1 MQSILTIL
9 ESVPICELSK
19 TWPSKMTIMMR
30 MTSKSMR
37 DAIDKAKLPATVSLI
52 WPKYRKNIL
61 KINRIFELIN
71 IINLNIKCFD
81 FESDF
86 NFECD
91 ESIEYDKER
100 YEHEQI
106 VKIVE
111 EVEIDNE
118 ESIEYDE
125 SIEYEEDKLLILF
138 DMFSLNKGIT
148 VLNLEYCDLKNNSL
162 KFLTKLQNLSK
173 LNLKGNNF
181 SWSSEFIEVLIML
194 PKLVSLNLDLNEN
207 FNKKGCVI
215 SQLSHDQIL
224 HLEELSLNH
233 CNIACGSYDILKLI
247 QKCPKL
253 VSLNLDNNGL
263 NEEWMKRL
271 EQALRYCPDLAYLD
285 LKCNYINNVGNL
297 LNSHK
302 LVNLKLSNSH

>member
-1 MQSILTIL
+1 MQSILEI
-9 ESVPICELSK
+9 VPNTELAR
-19 TWPSKMTIMMR
+19 TWPSSSTIMMR

-37 DAIDKAKLPATVSLI
+37 EAIDKAKLPTSVSLI
-52 WPKYRKNIL
+52 WPKYRNNII
-61 KINRIFELIN
+61 KINSIFKFIN
-71 IINLNIKCFD
+71 ITNLKLTCFD

-86 NFECD
+86 DFDCD
-91 ESIEYDKER
+91 ESIEYK
-100 YEHEQI
+100 YEHEKV

-111 EVEIDNE
+111 KVEVDNE
-118 ESIEYDE
+118 ESIEYE
-125 SIEYEEDKLLILF
+125 EIEYEEDKLLILS
-138 DMFSLNKGIT
+138 DMFFLNEGLT
-148 VLNLEYCDLKNNSL
+148 VLNLEHSELKNNSL
-162 KFLTKLQNLSK
+162 KFFTKLQNLSK

-181 SWSSEFIEVLIML
+181 SWSLEFIELLMML
-194 PKLVSLNLDLNEN
+194 PKLVCLNLDLNEN

-215 SQLSHDQIL
+215 SQLSHGQFL

-233 CNIACGSYDILKLI
+233 CNIACGSYDILKFI
-247 QKCPKL
+247 EICPKL
-253 VSLNLDNNGL
+253 VRLNLNNNGL

-285 LKCNYINNVGNL
+285 LKCNYINDVGNL

>member
-1 MQSILTIL
+1 MQSILEI
-9 ESVPICELSK
+9 VPNTELAR
-19 TWPSKMTIMMR
+19 TWPSSSTIMMR

-37 DAIDKAKLPATVSLI
+37 EAIDKAKLPTSVSLI
-52 WPKYRKNIL
+52 WPKYRNNII
-61 KINRIFELIN
+61 KINSIFKFIN
-71 IINLNIKCFD
+71 ITNLKLTYFD
-81 FESDF
+81 FVSDF
-86 NFECD
+86 DFDCN
-91 ESIEYDKER
+91 ESIEY
-100 YEHEQI
+100 EHEKV

-111 EVEIDNE
+111 EVEVNNE

-162 KFLTKLQNLSK
+162 KFFTKLQNLSK

-285 LKCNYINNVGNL
+285 LNCNYININDVGNL
-297 LNSHK
+297 INLEI
-302 LVNLKLSNSH
+302 VNIIDVLLS